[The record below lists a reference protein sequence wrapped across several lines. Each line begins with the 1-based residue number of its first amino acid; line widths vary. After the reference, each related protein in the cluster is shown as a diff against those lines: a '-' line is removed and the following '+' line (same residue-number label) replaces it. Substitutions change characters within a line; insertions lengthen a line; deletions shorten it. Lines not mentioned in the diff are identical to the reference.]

1 MTNSSTRIP
10 RREVLDLCETIY
22 AQNPDLPV
30 LGARVLGLFLCVRLT
45 LTYLRRN
52 PCQELLAEFYGI
64 WQPTASRVIGAYT
77 PLIAAALDDQVPVV
91 KDRDPVAQHLVRRG
105 LTSPLDDGRRDYS
118 PRGLRYVREPLSA
131 LGSDRLSQQALV
143 RVLATT
149 PCGTVREGETKVVFR
164 VRSGLEKVGG
174 ALQSAGSR

>member
-1 MTNSSTRIP
+1 M
-10 RREVLDLCETIY
+10 E
-22 AQNPDLPV
+22 
-30 LGARVLGLFLCVRLT
+30 
-45 LTYLRRN
+45 
-52 PCQELLAEFYGI
+52 
-64 WQPTASRVIGAYT
+64 
-77 PLIAAALDDQVPVV
+77 
-91 KDRDPVAQHLVRRG
+91 DRDPVAQHLVRRG
-105 LTSPLDDGRRDYS
+105 LASALDDGRRDYS